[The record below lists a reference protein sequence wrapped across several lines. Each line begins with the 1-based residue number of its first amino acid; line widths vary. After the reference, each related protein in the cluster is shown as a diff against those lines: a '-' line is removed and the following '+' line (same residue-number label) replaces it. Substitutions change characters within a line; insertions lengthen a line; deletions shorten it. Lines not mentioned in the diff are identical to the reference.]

1 MAATQALLRVVSA
14 ARGRLPAMQ
23 SRVEPARVSAALAAV
38 FFAVCAATYVI
49 NAADRMIFPVVLRP
63 IAAEYGFT
71 LAEGGFL
78 ATIYLLGLGIGGIGT
93 GHLLDRMTRRTTM
106 ILGILIYSLF
116 TLVTAAAQGFYDMA
130 AYRVLTGIGEAM
142 QNVALVIAVSA
153 FYPRSRAFAIG
164 LIFCALGI
172 GQFLGPR
179 LGAFLAAS
187 GDWRLPFYFFGVA
200 GLFGALAICFV
211 AKGFTEQKSA
221 AASLAPADPE
231 SDSHIPDG
239 LWNRNSMCV
248 MLVVMFRSFPFYAFL
263 GLYTT
268 FLTTQRGFTLAQAS
282 AALSLFGLGPFFSP
296 LAGYVADR
304 VNQKLFQIVCLA
316 TMAVAG
322 FLIFNVATTPLEH
335 NILSL
340 MMGLSGGFAYV
351 NGYSLVQR
359 CVKSAL
365 IGRASGYFYAIG
377 TFPTAISGYLLAK
390 LVGVVGWGPGATLMM
405 SALLVVP
412 ILISLFIDTSQITG
426 NGRSLSPRR
435 RLWT

>member
-1 MAATQALLRVVSA
+1 MAATQSLLWVVSA
-14 ARGRLPAMQ
+14 AKECLP
-23 SRVEPARVSAALAAV
+23 RVDKADSPARVGAGLAAV

-63 IAAEYGFT
+63 IAMEYGFSLT
-71 LAEGGFL
+71 ESGFL
-78 ATIYLLGLGIGGIGT
+78 ATIYLLGLGIGGIAT
-93 GHLLDRMTRRTTM
+93 GHLLDRMSRRATM
-106 ILGILIYSLF
+106 ILGVLVYSLF
-116 TLVTAAAQGFYDMA
+116 TLVTAAAQGFFDMA
-130 AYRVLTGIGEAM
+130 TYRVLTGVGEAM

-179 LGAFLAAS
+179 LGAFLAAN
-187 GDWRLPFYFFGVA
+187 GDWRQPFYAFGVA
-200 GLFGALAICFV
+200 GLFGALALCFV
-211 AKGFTEQKSA
+211 AKGFTEQKNVG
-221 AASLAPADPE
+221 ASFAPTDPGN
-231 SDSHIPDG
+231 DSHIPDG
-239 LWNRNSMCV
+239 LWNRNSICV
-248 MLVVMFRSFPFYAFL
+248 MLAVTFRSFPFYAFL

-268 FLTTQRGFTLAQAS
+268 FLTTERDFTLAQAS
-282 AALSLFGLGPFFSP
+282 VALSLFGLGPFFSP

-304 VNQKLFQIVCLA
+304 VNQKLFQITSLA
-316 TMAVAG
+316 IMAMTG

-340 MMGLSGGFAYV
+340 VMGVAGGFAYV

-359 CVKSAL
+359 CVKNAL
-365 IGRASGYFYAIG
+365 IGRASGYFYAAG

-390 LVGVVGWGPGATLMM
+390 LVGLIGWGSGATLMM

-426 NGRSLSPRR
+426 NGRSLSSGR